1 MSAVAV
7 TAATALATASGVDRG
22 VGANTVA
29 VAPAARPDHRGSAS
43 DIARDASPAERKFAI
58 VSSSLGE
65 AV

>member
-1 MSAVAV
+1 VTAVAV
-7 TAATALATASGVDRG
+7 TAATGLATATGVDRG

-29 VAPAARPDHRGSAS
+29 VAPAARPDHGGSAS
-43 DIARDASPAERKFAI
+43 DIARDASHAERKFAI